1 MTAKNKTN
9 LWVDQF
15 DELRDWIMSKGYRVT
30 CYTDA
35 DDKLE
40 FEEKQIH
47 IDSRQHAESRFYTL
61 LHECG
66 HLLISQTANQF
77 QKDHPM
83 YAMSCDVRRYRSKAY
98 QVSLVAE
105 EIEAWKRGRRLA
117 NRLGLQINDAKF
129 DRLMTDCVM
138 SYIADAAVIAG

>member
-1 MTAKNKTN
+1 MIGSKPDWKS
-9 LWVDQF
+9 QF
-15 DELRDWIMSKGYRVT
+15 QKLVGWASSKGYDVW

-35 DDKLE
+35 DDRLE
-40 FEEKQIH
+40 FETKRIH

-66 HLLISQTANQF
+66 HLLISQTAGQF
-77 QKDHPM
+77 ADDHPM
-83 YAMSCDVRRYRSKAY
+83 YAFSTDNRSSKSKAY

-117 NRLGLQINDAKF
+117 RRLDLTINDTKF
-129 DRLMTDCVM
+129 DRIMTDCVL
-138 SYIADAAVIAG
+138 SYIADAATIAG

>member
-1 MTAKNKTN
+1 MGVRNSEFWNSQYNT
-9 LWVDQF
+9 VSV
-15 DELRDWIMSKGYRVT
+15 WITHKGYTVD

-35 DDKLE
+35 EDRLD
-40 FEEKQIH
+40 FEEKIIH
-47 IDSRQHAESRFYTL
+47 IDSRQHAENRFYTL

-66 HLLISQTANQF
+66 HLLISQTASQF

-83 YAMSCDVRRYRSKAY
+83 YAMSCDFRKSKSKAY

-117 NRLGLQINDAKF
+117 KRLNLYVDDLKLDKI
-129 DRLMTDCVM
+129 MTDCVM

>member
-1 MTAKNKTN
+1 MLNSSN
-9 LWVDQF
+9 LWDKQF
-15 DELRDWIMSKGYRVT
+15 HVILNWASAKGYEVW

-35 DDKLE
+35 EDRLDLE
-40 FEEKQIH
+40 TKTIH

-66 HLLISQTANQF
+66 HLLISQTARQF
-77 QKDHPM
+77 AVDHPM
-83 YAMSCDVRRYRSKAY
+83 YAFSSDNRSCKSKAY

-117 NRLGLQINDAKF
+117 KRFMLEVNDNKF
-129 DRLMTDCVM
+129 DKIMTDCVL

>member
-1 MTAKNKTN
+1 MGSDKAFWERQSSDIRGWA
-9 LWVDQF
+9 L
-15 DELRDWIMSKGYRVT
+15 SKGYNVVYAT
-30 CYTDA
+30 GE
-35 DDKLE
+35 DDRLC
-40 FEEKQIH
+40 FESKTIY

-66 HLLISQTANQF
+66 HLLISKTARQF
-77 QKDHPM
+77 AKDHPL
-83 YAMSCDVRRYRSKAY
+83 YAFSCDGRSGRSKAY

-117 NRLGLQINDAKF
+117 SKFNLYVDDYKFNRV
-129 DRLMTDCVM
+129 MTDCVM

>member
-1 MTAKNKTN
+1 MAKRKKKYF
-9 LWVDQF
+9 WVRQY
-15 DELRDWIMSKGYRVT
+15 DELCSWIESKGYRVT

-83 YAMSCDVRRYRSKAY
+83 YAMSCDVRRYKSKAY

-105 EIEAWKRGRRLA
+105 EIEAWKRGRRLGQ
-117 NRLGLQINDAKF
+117 RLGLQINDAKF
-129 DRLMTDCVM
+129 DRIMTDCVM

>member
-1 MTAKNKTN
+1 MGTKSSKFWN
-9 LWVDQF
+9 DQYAAVVS
-15 DELRDWIMSKGYRVT
+15 WITHKGYDVN

-35 DDKLE
+35 DDRLD
-40 FEEKQIH
+40 FEEKIIH

-66 HLLISQTANQF
+66 HLLISQTASQF

-83 YAMSCDVRRYRSKAY
+83 YAMSCDFRKSRSKAY

-117 NRLGLQINDAKF
+117 KRLNLHVDDLKL